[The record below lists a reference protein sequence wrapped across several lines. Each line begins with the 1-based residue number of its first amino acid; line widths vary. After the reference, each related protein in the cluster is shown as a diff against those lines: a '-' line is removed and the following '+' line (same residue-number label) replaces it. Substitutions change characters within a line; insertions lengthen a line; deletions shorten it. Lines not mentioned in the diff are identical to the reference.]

1 MTGAKSE
8 GASLRAVLDVALTV
22 GQASWARCRHV
33 PAEHAAA
40 SLDEALQSVLD
51 SGALHAALASV
62 VVAAVPGWAE
72 AGGTAGVAVDDV
84 RVEDRPDDPR
94 ASMRW
99 KQVVGEVVT
108 GVILDDADATVS
120 RLLLVDVMQ
129 TRGRTPTRTGSTA
142 WLGNCCVWTGQRHGL
157 WPLPRCCASPTSA
170 TNCPPRLH
178 HPPTCPQPRA
188 TRTVT
193 GPGEPGQRDADRGR
207 GDPGLAAARRPP
219 SARRPERLHGTHAPA
234 RPPTAAAAPATED
247 RGPMSVRTRGGPAAP
262 VMLTV
267 AGPDL
272 LTVIIDQRTGA
283 RYPPHRPAAPA
294 RLGIHIDQR
303 QRHRRR
309 RRRLLHQRT
318 AYPRVAPPTATQLS
332 RCCWTGPRPQVS
344 PRAPA
349 NANATGPGLL
359 PDPLPSR
366 LLSHRRA
373 CPPPPCMPYLST
385 LD

>member
-1 MTGAKSE
+1 MNPASE
-8 GASLRAVLDVALTV
+8 TLT
-22 GQASWARCRHV
+22 
-33 PAEHAAA
+33 E
-40 SLDEALQSVLD
+40 
-51 SGALHAALASV
+51 V
-62 VVAAVPGWAE
+62 VVTPAWPLPAGRPPPG
-72 AGGTAGVAVDDV
+72 
-84 RVEDRPDDPR
+84 DP
-94 ASMRW
+94 S
-99 KQVVGEVVT
+99 
-108 GVILDDADATVS
+108 
-120 RLLLVDVMQ
+120 
-129 TRGRTPTRTGSTA
+129 GSTA
-142 WLGNCCVWTGQRHGL
+142 PMHRHG
-157 WPLPRCCASPTSA
+157 
-170 TNCPPRLH
+170 
-178 HPPTCPQPRA
+178 
-188 TRTVT
+188 
-193 GPGEPGQRDADRGR
+193 
-207 GDPGLAAARRPP
+207 
-219 SARRPERLHGTHAPA
+219 
-234 RPPTAAAAPATED
+234 PPTAAAAPATED

>member
-129 TRGRTPTRTGSTA
+129 TRGSDTDTDRFNRLAGELLRLDGAEA
-142 WLGNCCVWTGQRHGL
+142 WFV
-157 WPLPRCCASPTSA
+157 
-170 TNCPPRLH
+170 
-178 HPPTCPQPRA
+178 
-188 TRTVT
+188 
-193 GPGEPGQRDADRGR
+193 
-207 GDPGLAAARRPP
+207 
-219 SARRPERLHGTHAPA
+219 
-234 RPPTAAAAPATED
+234 AAAALLRLADVCNELPAT
-247 RGPMSVRTRGGPAAP
+247 
-262 VMLTV
+262 
-267 AGPDL
+267 
-272 LTVIIDQRTGA
+272 
-283 RYPPHRPAAPA
+283 
-294 RLGIHIDQR
+294 
-303 QRHRRR
+303 
-309 RRRLLHQRT
+309 
-318 AYPRVAPPTATQLS
+318 
-332 RCCWTGPRPQVS
+332 
-344 PRAPA
+344 
-349 NANATGPGLL
+349 
-359 PDPLPSR
+359 
-366 LLSHRRA
+366 
-373 CPPPPCMPYLST
+373 PPPPADLPSAASDADGDRT
-385 LD
+385 G